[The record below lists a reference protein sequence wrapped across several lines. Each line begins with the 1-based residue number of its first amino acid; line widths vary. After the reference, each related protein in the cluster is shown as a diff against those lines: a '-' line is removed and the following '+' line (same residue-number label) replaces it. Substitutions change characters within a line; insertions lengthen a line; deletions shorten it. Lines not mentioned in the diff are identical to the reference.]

1 MRLER
6 RMPLS
11 ERAHNKACTKILI
24 YFFLILAGT
33 DTGQFGQNLE
43 YSAND
48 LQVIIKQ
55 ET

>member
-1 MRLER
+1 MER

-33 DTGQFGQNLE
+33 DTGQKHEKNSFLDIENE
-43 YSAND
+43 
-48 LQVIIKQ
+48 
-55 ET
+55 